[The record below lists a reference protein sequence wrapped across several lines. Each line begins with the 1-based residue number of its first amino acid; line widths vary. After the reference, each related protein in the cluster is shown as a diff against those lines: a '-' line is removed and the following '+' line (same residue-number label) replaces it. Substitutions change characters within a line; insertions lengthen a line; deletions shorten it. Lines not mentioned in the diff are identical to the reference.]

1 VRITTPAAHTPA
13 PVAIAATTSE
23 TAEPTSAPSPASV
36 GKQRTQPRPPP
47 PSGGDD
53 EASAGTLLLGTVGIF
68 GGTLVG
74 LLVWLLI
81 ASVGLHLKV
90 IAVVVGVG
98 AGLGARIFCRNGD
111 TSLGGIAAL
120 IAVLGMFMGGPSIL
134 DKRLRIKDDVVRE
147 AYQLAVQDAKET
159 VAAIPNGTDAEIGK
173 YLAKEFGD
181 DTEVT
186 ADDIKEF
193 RESDLKEARDLAAGK
208 VSYDTFAADLRQV
221 EADVKKEMSGA
232 IAGAGTLRLLSIW
245 LIGLV
250 GGTAYKIAAG

>member
-1 VRITTPAAHTPA
+1 VAVAVAAS
-13 PVAIAATTSE
+13 AAES
-23 TAEPTSAPSPASV
+23 AAAPSTSST
-36 GKQRTQPRPPP
+36 GKQRSQPRPPP
-47 PSGGDD
+47 PSGDDD
-53 EASAGTLLLGTVGIF
+53 EASAGTLLLGTAGIF

-81 ASVGLHLKV
+81 ASVGLHLKI

-98 AGLGARIFCRNGD
+98 AGLGARVFCRAGD
-111 TSLGGIAAL
+111 KSLGGIAAL

-134 DKRLRIKDDVVRE
+134 DQRLKFKDDVIRE
-147 AYQLAVQDAKET
+147 AYRLAVDEAKAT

-186 ADDIKEF
+186 AEDIKEF
-193 RESDLKEARDLAAGK
+193 RESDLKEARNLAAGK
-208 VSYDTFAADLRQV
+208 VSYDAFAADLRKM
-221 EADVKKEMSGA
+221 EADVKKEMSGV